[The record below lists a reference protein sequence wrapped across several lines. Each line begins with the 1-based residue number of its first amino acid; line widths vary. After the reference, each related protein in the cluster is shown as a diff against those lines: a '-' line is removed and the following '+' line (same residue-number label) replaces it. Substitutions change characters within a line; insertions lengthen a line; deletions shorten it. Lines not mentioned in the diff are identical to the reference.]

1 MEVVGLGVE
10 VLDRLGHDPRPRRN
24 DELVI
29 FERQAVREDNGLRR
43 LVDPL
48 DLPDDEDLF
57 AELVEALVAPDERI
71 EVVGRARNGR
81 QAVELARTLAPD
93 VLVMDIGMPLL
104 NGLAAGQ
111 RLKQVVPRAKLIY
124 VTMNEDADVA
134 SEALRGGA
142 SAYLLKSSAASELL
156 KGIHE
161 ALRGG
166 SYVTPQI
173 KRAIMDSFVRS
184 PKPRPAVKK
193 LTARQT
199 EVLQLLAEGR
209 LMKEVGAVLGLTTRT
224 VAFHKYRIM
233 EALGVKTNAELIQ
246 FAVKNHVVAS
256 QISGF
261 PTD

>member
-1 MEVVGLGVE
+1 MRKPS
-10 VLDRLGHDPRPRRN
+10 VL
-24 DELVI
+24 I
-29 FERQAVREDNGLRR
+29 A
-43 LVDPL
+43 
-48 DLPDDEDLF
+48 DDHTMV
-57 AELVEALVAPDERI
+57 VEAFRKLLEPQYEIVATVADGRSLLEVAPKLR
-71 EVVGRARNGR
+71 
-81 QAVELARTLAPD
+81 PD
-93 VLVMDIGMPLL
+93 VIVIDIGMPLL

-256 QISGF
+256 QMSGF

>member
-1 MEVVGLGVE
+1 MRKPS
-10 VLDRLGHDPRPRRN
+10 VL
-24 DELVI
+24 I
-29 FERQAVREDNGLRR
+29 A
-43 LVDPL
+43 
-48 DLPDDEDLF
+48 DDHTMV
-57 AELVEALVAPDERI
+57 VEAFRKLLEPQYEIVATVADGRALLEVAPKLR
-71 EVVGRARNGR
+71 
-81 QAVELARTLAPD
+81 PD
-93 VLVMDIGMPLL
+93 VIVIDIGMPLL

-261 PTD
+261 PPD

>member
-1 MEVVGLGVE
+1 MRKPS
-10 VLDRLGHDPRPRRN
+10 VL
-24 DELVI
+24 I
-29 FERQAVREDNGLRR
+29 A
-43 LVDPL
+43 
-48 DLPDDEDLF
+48 DDHTMV
-57 AELVEALVAPDERI
+57 VEAFRKLLEPQYEIVATVAD
-71 EVVGRARNGR
+71 GRSLLEIAPKVR
-81 QAVELARTLAPD
+81 PD
-93 VLVMDIGMPLL
+93 VIVIDIGMPLL

-184 PKPRPAVKK
+184 PKPRPAIKK
-193 LTARQT
+193 RTARQT

>member
-1 MEVVGLGVE
+1 MRKPS
-10 VLDRLGHDPRPRRN
+10 VL
-24 DELVI
+24 I
-29 FERQAVREDNGLRR
+29 A
-43 LVDPL
+43 
-48 DLPDDEDLF
+48 DDHTMV
-57 AELVEALVAPDERI
+57 VEAFRKLLEPQYEIVATVAD
-71 EVVGRARNGR
+71 GRSLLEIAPKVR
-81 QAVELARTLAPD
+81 PD
-93 VLVMDIGMPLL
+93 VIVIDIGMPLL

-184 PKPRPAVKK
+184 PKPRPAIKK

>member
-1 MEVVGLGVE
+1 MRKPS
-10 VLDRLGHDPRPRRN
+10 VL
-24 DELVI
+24 I
-29 FERQAVREDNGLRR
+29 A
-43 LVDPL
+43 
-48 DLPDDEDLF
+48 DDHTMV
-57 AELVEALVAPDERI
+57 VEAFRKLLEPQYEIVATVAD
-71 EVVGRARNGR
+71 GRSLLEIAPKVR
-81 QAVELARTLAPD
+81 PD
-93 VLVMDIGMPLL
+93 VIVIDIGMPLL